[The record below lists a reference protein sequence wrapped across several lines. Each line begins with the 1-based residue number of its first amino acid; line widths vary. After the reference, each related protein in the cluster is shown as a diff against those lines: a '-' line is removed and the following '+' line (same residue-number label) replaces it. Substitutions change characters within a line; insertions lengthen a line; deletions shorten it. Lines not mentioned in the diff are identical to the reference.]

1 MDTLALM
8 TEIGVRLAT
17 IPTLRVVP
25 VGMDGPVQPPAA
37 VIYLPERIDYDLSYG
52 RGTVKISDL
61 QVVILV
67 ANTTRRTA
75 PAVLAPFMSDT
86 GAKSIKKC
94 LDTTAASGYTNAFDV
109 QVIYSEIDYAA
120 KMSDADYIAGIFHL
134 NAYGP
139 GA

>member
-1 MDTLALM
+1 M

-17 IPTLRVVP
+17 INGLRVVP
-25 VGMDGPVQPPAA
+25 VGMDGPIQPPAA
-37 VIYLPERIDYDLSYG
+37 VVYLPERIDYDLSYG

-61 QVVILV
+61 VVVILISG
-67 ANTTRRTA
+67 TTRRTA
-75 PAVLAPFMSDT
+75 PKALAPYMSDT
-86 GAKSIKKC
+86 GAQSIKKC

-120 KMSDADYIAGIFHL
+120 KMSDADYLAGIFHI